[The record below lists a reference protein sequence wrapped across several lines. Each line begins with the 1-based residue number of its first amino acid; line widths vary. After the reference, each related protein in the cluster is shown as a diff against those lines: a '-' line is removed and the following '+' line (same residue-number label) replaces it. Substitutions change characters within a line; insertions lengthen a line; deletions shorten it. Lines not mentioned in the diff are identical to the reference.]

1 MGKNRKDKSTKKN
14 TEIYELRRDN
24 AILKEHIKQ
33 LTARIH
39 TMEDSN
45 DSRGRDIHNNQ
56 QKEVENQDSEVH

>member
-33 LTARIH
+33 LTVRIH

-45 DSRGRDIHNNQ
+45 DSRGRDIHNN
-56 QKEVENQDSEVH
+56 